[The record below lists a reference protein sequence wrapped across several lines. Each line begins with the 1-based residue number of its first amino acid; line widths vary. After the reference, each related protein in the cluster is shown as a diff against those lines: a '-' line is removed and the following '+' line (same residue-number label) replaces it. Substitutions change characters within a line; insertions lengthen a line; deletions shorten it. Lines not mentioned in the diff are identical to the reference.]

1 MIHLPKKP
9 TRAQQE
15 ALYDQLGSP
24 WTLTFLSQSA
34 DGSIHATFE
43 DYGTVVI
50 APSGECTVL
59 LEPVKA

>member
-1 MIHLPKKP
+1 MIRNP
-9 TRAQQE
+9 TRQQQE
-15 ALYDQLGSP
+15 RLYEQLGAP

-50 APSGECTVL
+50 SPDGLCMTVM
-59 LEPVKA
+59 EPVKA